1 MATDRRTFL
10 AGSMAT
16 TILAALDVGPAL
28 ARAPQGGLVLGR
40 PEPFSFDR
48 LLGLARHLAGSA
60 YNAPAL
66 PAASL
71 VQSLDFDLVQ
81 KISFKP
87 QDALWARG
95 PGHFPVRFFP
105 RNRFDNL
112 PVAVHVLDGAYA
124 RQVVYRPDYFNFGD
138 TGLAT
143 KLPSNIG
150 FSGFRVMDGPRSNTD
165 WLAFQGASYFRTAGA
180 ENQYGL
186 SARGIAVDTAL
197 STKEEFPRFSQ
208 FWIGEQPDEPH
219 AVLVYALLEGPSL
232 TGAYKIR
239 SVYGPRGAVMEIEAQ
254 LFIRQDIRRLGIAP
268 LTSMFWY
275 GNTDYW
281 KRTDWRPAVHD
292 SDGLSLWTGSGE
304 RIWRP
309 LNNPSTLQVNSF
321 EDVNPRGFGLLQ
333 RDRAFANYEDDG
345 AFYNRRPSV
354 WVEPLEPWGPGV
366 VQLVEIPTA
375 DEIHDNIVAYWLPKR
390 AIKAG
395 DHMKLSYRL
404 YWQNH
409 QPFRPK
415 NVAEVVATRIG
426 EGGIPGQPA
435 QANARKFVIDF
446 SGGPLSS
453 MKRRYDLKPVVTSSR
468 GTPTGLAVI
477 PVRGTKIWRAF
488 FDLSIEGKDP
498 INLRCYI
505 PLGTGALT
513 ETWLYQYF
521 PSPL

>member
-48 LLGLARHLAGSA
+48 LLELARHLAGSA
-60 YNAPAL
+60 YNAPAS

-87 QDALWARG
+87 QDALWASG

-105 RNRFDNL
+105 LNRFDSL
-112 PVAVHVLDGAYA
+112 PVAVHVLDGAHA
-124 RQVVYRPDYFNFGD
+124 RQIAYRPDYFNFGD

-208 FWIGEQPDEPH
+208 FWIGEQPDQPH
-219 AVLVYALLEGPSL
+219 VVLVYALLEGPSL

-239 SVYGPRGAVMEIEAQ
+239 SVYGPRGAIMEIEAQ

-321 EDVNPRGFGLLQ
+321 EDINPRGFGLLQ

-354 WVEPLEPWGPGV
+354 WVEPLEPWGLGV

-395 DHMKLSYRL
+395 NHMKLSYRL

-409 QPFRPK
+409 QPFRSK

-426 EGGIPGQPA
+426 EGGIPAQPA
-435 QANARKFVIDF
+435 QANVRKFVIDF

-488 FDLSIEGKDP
+488 FDLPIEGKDP